1 MHGDPGYLDLLRSLE
16 PLRGDPVGGTADGRG
31 GIEAGK
37 ADPSNKRPVAA
48 LSRPLIHIKC
58 HGSALQSLDS

>member
-31 GIEAGK
+31 GIEA
-37 ADPSNKRPVAA
+37 PSNERPVAA
-48 LSRPLIHIKC
+48 LSRPLIHIEYQ
-58 HGSALQSLDS
+58 GSALQSLDS